1 MKTKRCV
8 CGKVITSNFD
18 LCEKCMVEYGK
29 NRAEWPDWLTFMV
42 ADMKRERRQDF
53 AVQRHEVRFSSLG
66 LDVSNGPEISSH

>member
-8 CGKVITSNFD
+8 CGKAITSNFD

-42 ADMKRERRQDF
+42 ADMKRERRQQ
-53 AVQRHEVRFSSLG
+53 AVIADREIPFSE
-66 LDVSNGPEISSH
+66 LDIY

>member
-53 AVQRHEVRFSSLG
+53 ARSKARGQIQQSWAGRV
-66 LDVSNGPEISSH
+66 